1 MSVDLSN
8 RPRFPRR
15 AIVTAGMPYGNKGL
29 HVGHIG
35 GVFVSADFFARFLR
49 DRIGQENVLF
59 ISGTDCYGSPIMEGF
74 RTRVKDEGYAGSISD
89 YVRENHDA
97 QREALDAYDI
107 SLDLYSGSGLEPA
120 KGIHEK
126 LTAEVIT
133 RLYERGHL
141 RRMSTRQFFDAQAG
155 QFLNGRQVMGHCPV
169 RGCKSEKA
177 YADECDL
184 GHQFDPEELI
194 SPVSQLTGTTPE
206 LRPVENWYFDLPAFK
221 GALESLMEEWD
232 VRRPDR
238 KSVV

>member
-35 GVFVSADFFARFLR
+35 GVFVPADFFARFLR
-49 DRIGQENVLF
+49 DRIGQKNVLF

-74 RTRVKDEGYAGSISD
+74 RTRVKDEGYTGSISD

-107 SLDLYSGSGLEPA
+107 SLNLFSGSGLEPA
-120 KGIHEK
+120 KDIHK
-126 LTAEVIT
+126 RFTTEVIT

-141 RRMSTRQFFDAQAG
+141 RRMSTSKI
-155 QFLNGRQVMGHCPV
+155 GRASCRERV
-169 RGCKSEKA
+169 
-177 YADECDL
+177 
-184 GHQFDPEELI
+184 
-194 SPVSQLTGTTPE
+194 
-206 LRPVENWYFDLPAFK
+206 
-221 GALESLMEEWD
+221 
-232 VRRPDR
+232 
-238 KSVV
+238 